1 MKFLE
6 GNLSK
11 YEPAGYLS
19 SQTNISFRK
28 ELKLRIR
35 NHELMIERSRYHSPK
50 YPREGPLCII
60 CKNQVE
66 KEKHFIFKCKR
77 YDVDRKILK
86 LWFNNLRRLI
96 FLDKAWNENYNLF
109 FINDNPVIHTYI
121 SDFLFRC
128 IRERREYLAK
138 FILVTSYSVFFCYL

>member
-1 MKFLE
+1 MIFLE

-28 ELKLRIR
+28 ELKLRIS

-50 YPREGPLCII
+50 CPREGPLCII
-60 CKNQVE
+60 CKSQVE

-77 YDVDRKILK
+77 YDVDRKVLK
-86 LWFNNLRRLI
+86 LWFNNLRRFSWTKHGTKTTTI
-96 FLDKAWNENYNLF
+96 VYK
-109 FINDNPVIHTYI
+109 
-121 SDFLFRC
+121 
-128 IRERREYLAK
+128 
-138 FILVTSYSVFFCYL
+138 